1 MNDIDPDRDFNR
13 LVVVETGVTRFIG
26 IQREPEL
33 LDDDV
38 EFVLDHAVGL
48 TIKPTQH
55 GMAPALASLDYCMY
69 AIQGLHVKKSAWFYR
84 PCDQEERTRDA
95 FKQAYFTML
104 KLMEDDQRQV
114 TRAKGSGIV
123 TAKAS
128 DMAELDRLVRGG
140 QGGPPR

>member
-33 LDDDV
+33 MDDDV

-69 AIQGLHVKKSAWFYR
+69 AIKGLSVKKSAWFYH

-95 FKQAYFTML
+95 FKTAYFTML

-114 TRAKGSGIV
+114 ARAKGSGIV
-123 TAKAS
+123 TPNAD
-128 DMAELDRLVRGG
+128 DMAQLSRLTQFGRV
-140 QGGPPR
+140 PK